1 MTDEERE
8 AQDIDEDPRKQES
21 GQGYPEENP
30 AGGGGAGGPDSGT
43 GGAEQQSP
51 DTHAGQDDEP
61 SDATGNPGA
70 AGG

>member
-1 MTDEERE
+1 MTERSP
-8 AQDIDEDPRKQES
+8 DIEEDPRKQGT

-30 AGGGGAGGPDSGT
+30 AGDDTPDGPDSGT
-43 GGAEQQSP
+43 GGADDRAP
-51 DTHAGQDDEP
+51 DSHAGQDDSP